1 MIVGLPGTGIGGLF
15 YLFMALW
22 MPINELYRLV
32 QGRSSLERWKFI
44 AFNWI
49 MVAGILGTLWVT
61 MLGVKALM
69 AWTGTEKPSA
79 MLDAGIAQRT
89 TEFFASAGWA
99 SAISLVVLV
108 AIVHVLR
115 LTVGRGARRFATAE
129 ELPGPMPVRRIDD

>member
-15 YLFMALW
+15 YLFMAFW
-22 MPINELYRLV
+22 MPVNELYRLV
-32 QGRSSLERWKFI
+32 QGRSTLERWKFI
-44 AFNWI
+44 AFNWMMI
-49 MVAGILGTLWVT
+49 GAILSTLWVT

-79 MLDAGIAQRT
+79 LVSTGIAQRT

-99 SAISLVVLV
+99 SAVSLIVLV
-108 AIVHVLR
+108 GIVHVLR

-129 ELPGPMPVRRIDD
+129 ELPGPLPVQRIDE